1 MNPQTDYLVILEPAK
16 RNWGAY
22 APDILGCISTGPTKD
37 ATRRSFADALQGH
50 LDWMREDGD
59 SIPPP
64 AAQTDTVT
72 IALAGQPP
80 RRFLTVLQP
89 TALGNWSASPAD
101 VPDLVL
107 EFSTRGGALRLLQ
120 AALQSHLE
128 SLTADGKPV
137 PEPASEASTVSVRL
151 ADLSAVAA

>member
-1 MNPQTDYLVILEPAK
+1 MTDYLLILERGATS
-16 RNWGAY
+16 WGAY
-22 APDILGCISTGPTKD
+22 APDVLGCIAVD
-37 ATRRSFADALQGH
+37 DTREGVKRMFTAAFQDH
-50 LDWMREDGD
+50 LDLMREDD
-59 SIPPP
+59 DPIPPP

-80 RRFLTVLQP
+80 RRFLTILQP
-89 TALGNWSASPAD
+89 TPLGNWSASPAD

-107 EFSTRGGALRLLQ
+107 EFSTRAGALRLLQ

-128 SLTADGKPV
+128 SLTADGEVV
-137 PEPASEASTVSVRL
+137 PEPASEASTVSVRP